1 MGMIKSFHNINR
13 NKIPKHLQNLRW
25 LHQHSQTASLPC
37 FRILEDII
45 AERGI
50 FNLISGQKKK
60 KKRQFFFPPLVIAA
74 VAWKHISQYF
84 VFYFSSS
91 AFLKV
96 NALFKPVERSFRDVA
111 CVQRFAAGVSV
122 LALLRPLPAIGLS
135 LSSHSVTPS
144 QAQICLGFWKRPADL
159 AMIPHA
165 ILSPEFPV
173 CLDSG

>member
-1 MGMIKSFHNINR
+1 MGMIKSFQNINR

-45 AERGI
+45 AERGV

-60 KKRQFFFPPLVIAA
+60 KKGNFFFSSGHRCSCLETYLSVLCLLFFILR
-74 VAWKHISQYF
+74 ISQGKCSVQASRAF
-84 VFYFSSS
+84 V
-91 AFLKV
+91 LC
-96 NALFKPVERSFRDVA
+96 VA
-111 CVQRFAAGVSV
+111 CVQRCAAGVSV

-165 ILSPEFPV
+165 ILQRRKKSV
-173 CLDSG
+173 